1 MSELEDRINS
11 LLSDP
16 DQMGKIA
23 QMAKSLM
30 DGSGGN
36 DGGGGGGETLAQA
49 IGSALGGESKAAA
62 SSGSGLDGLDA
73 GMLASLGKL
82 MGGGAAG
89 GGSDKRQL
97 LEAMMPYFSDKRRE
111 KMKKALRVAQMAKI
125 AGVVF
130 SEYGGEKKDGV

>member
-1 MSELEDRINS
+1 MNELEDRISS
-11 LLSDP
+11 LLNDP

-30 DGSGGN
+30 DN
-36 DGGGGGGETLAQA
+36 GGGETLAQA
-49 IGSALGGESKAAA
+49 IGGALGGEKRAESGL
-62 SSGSGLDGLDA
+62 SSGSGLDSGLDA

-82 MGGGAAG
+82 MGGAAS

-97 LEAMMPYFSDKRRE
+97 LEAMMPYFSEKRRE
-111 KMKKALRVAQMAKI
+111 KLKKALRVAQMAKI